1 MGVVFE
7 APPGKVLQLDID
19 QLWMPPGMALH
30 VYDGF
35 DNLSPEVSTNI
46 MQNRNLMDHVL
57 SHMSGSCDRHWGRC
71 QLESCSTKP
80 STPRLATSDWLL
92 YIETTYSSDP
102 AFPDPHQQ
110 VVVSGL
116 KTSFYP
122 STMCVYNIIY
132 KPMAIYCLLLM
143 AQWCAADEYA
153 DRVLDSD
160 RVQMLVVDAE

>member
-1 MGVVFE
+1 MSC
-7 APPGKVLQLDID
+7 LTCLDRVIGTGGGA
-19 QLWMPPGMALH
+19 M
-30 VYDGF
+30 
-35 DNLSPEVSTNI
+35 
-46 MQNRNLMDHVL
+46 
-57 SHMSGSCDRHWGRC
+57 

-116 KTSFYP
+116 KPSFYP
-122 STMCVYNIIY
+122 STMCVYIY

-143 AQWCAADEYA
+143 AQWYAADEYA